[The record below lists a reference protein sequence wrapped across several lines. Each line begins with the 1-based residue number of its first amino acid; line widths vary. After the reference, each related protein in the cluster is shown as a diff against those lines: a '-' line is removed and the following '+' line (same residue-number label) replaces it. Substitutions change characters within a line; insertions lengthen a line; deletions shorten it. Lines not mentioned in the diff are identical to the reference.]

1 MFYIVSM
8 ELISKSIHHPI
19 NKKLRL
25 NSKLL
30 QSGYEPHAAYS
41 ILNWMKAN
49 ERRFSPQTKIPTNV
63 GFILISSNISISCF
77 YHRILK

>member
-30 QSGYEPHAAYS
+30 QSGYETD
-41 ILNWMKAN
+41 L
-49 ERRFSPQTKIPTNV
+49 SPQNYPTMRVTLYYIRYIPI
-63 GFILISSNISISCF
+63 FL
-77 YHRILK
+77 

>member
-30 QSGYEPHAAYS
+30 QSGYETHALSS
-41 ILNWMKAN
+41 ILNWLEDEWGSN
-49 ERRFSPQTKIPTNV
+49 NPTNKKPHEC
-63 GFILISSNISISCF
+63 GA
-77 YHRILK
+77 

>member
-30 QSGYEPHAAYS
+30 PSGYEPD
-41 ILNWMKAN
+41 L
-49 ERRFSPQTKIPTNV
+49 SPQMEDPIKIKNSP
-63 GFILISSNISISCF
+63 IRL
-77 YHRILK
+77 

>member
-30 QSGYEPHAAYS
+30 QSGYEPHGSSS
-41 ILNWMKAN
+41 ILYWLKDEWA
-49 ERRFSPQTKIPTNV
+49 SIYSTNV
-63 GFILISSNISISCF
+63 GLLFF
-77 YHRILK
+77 A

>member
-8 ELISKSIHHPI
+8 ELIFKSIHHPI

-30 QSGYEPHAAYS
+30 QSGYETD
-41 ILNWMKAN
+41 LN
-49 ERRFSPQTKIPTNV
+49 P
-63 GFILISSNISISCF
+63 
-77 YHRILK
+77 